1 MESAVDEN
9 ASKQMMMY
17 NPSIIQ
23 FVDRTTMGRG
33 YPNPSLVCSFPQV
46 KQTRRRLEQVKPI
59 SSVKEDVSE
68 RVMMDNPASNSVS
81 FFPIPFQP
89 ISGRCSFQHLSW
101 NNLRWVDEVD
111 TKGAKDNWE
120 NFKQATMDIGEVQV
134 TTDVIEMD
142 VICNTTD
149 L

>member
-9 ASKQMMMY
+9 ASKQMMMR
-17 NPSIIQ
+17 NIQ
-23 FVDRTTMGRG
+23 FVDTKTMGRG
-33 YPNPSLVCSFPQV
+33 YTKPSLVCSLPQV
-46 KQTRRRLEQVKPI
+46 KQTRCRLEQVKPI

-89 ISGRCSFQHLSW
+89 ISGQCSFQPLSW
-101 NNLRWVDEVD
+101 NKLRWVDEVD